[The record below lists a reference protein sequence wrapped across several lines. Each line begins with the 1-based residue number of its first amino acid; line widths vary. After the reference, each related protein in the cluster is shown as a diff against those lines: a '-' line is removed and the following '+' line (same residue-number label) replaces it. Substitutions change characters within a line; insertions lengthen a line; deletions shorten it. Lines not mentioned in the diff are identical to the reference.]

1 MKVLIIANRTKPD
14 VGVLIEEVTAFCRDR
29 GAAAEVRYADD
40 RETASYPTDIVLAV
54 TLGGDGTVLYAAR
67 HLPVSVPVLAVNLG
81 TVGFITESARENWKH
96 YLDCFFRNDYVCSPR
111 LLLSVGLCR
120 GGQTVSYPALNDA
133 VICAGGISKL
143 VSVDLAIDGFFVG
156 RFRADGLVCATP
168 TGSTAYSAAA
178 GGPILD
184 PEMKAMVIS
193 PVCPYTLSN
202 RPLVIPAGKTVTVE
216 PSADNKT
223 ELILTL
229 DGQEVIR
236 LNADDRLKITISDRK
251 LFLIKDPKRHFYDV
265 LRSKLNWSGGTHA

>member
-1 MKVLIIANRTKPD
+1 MKVLIVVNRTKPD
-14 VGVLIEEVTAFCRDR
+14 VGAIIEEMTAFCHAR
-29 GAAAEVRYADD
+29 GASAEVRYADD
-40 RETASYPTDIVLAV
+40 RDTDLYPDDISLAV

-81 TVGFITESARENWKH
+81 TVGFITELTRENWKH
-96 YLDCFFRNDYVCSPR
+96 YLDRFFRNDYTCSPR

-120 GGQTVSYPALNDA
+120 DGQTVSYSALNDA
-133 VICAGGISKL
+133 VVCAGGISKL
-143 VSVDLAIDGFFVG
+143 VSVDLAIDGFCVG

-193 PVCPYTLSN
+193 PVCPYTLSS
-202 RPLVIPAGKTVTVE
+202 RPLVFPAGKTVTVE
-216 PSADNKT
+216 PSAENKT
-223 ELILTL
+223 GLILTL
-229 DGQEVIR
+229 DGQEVVR
-236 LNADDRLKITISDRK
+236 LNSDDKLKMTISDRK
-251 LFLIKDPKRHFYDV
+251 LFLIKDPGRHFYDV